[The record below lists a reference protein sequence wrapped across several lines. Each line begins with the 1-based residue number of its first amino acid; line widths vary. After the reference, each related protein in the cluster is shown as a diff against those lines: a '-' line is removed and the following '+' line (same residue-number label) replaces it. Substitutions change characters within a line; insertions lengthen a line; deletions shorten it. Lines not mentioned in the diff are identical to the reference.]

1 MSEIV
6 LRPYQEKLI
15 GEVHDSWKKG
25 HKHVIMQLP
34 TGGGKCLGVDT
45 PVLMYDGSVK
55 MVQDVKPGDIIMG
68 DDSTPRNVLS
78 TCTGKEKLYRITPV
92 KGDSWV
98 CNKSHILTL
107 ICNHTISK
115 RFKKG
120 TIYDIPIKDYYSLPN
135 SSKWVLKQIRTG
147 VSFKEKRTNI
157 DPYLLGM
164 WLAEGTKNNGSPCLT
179 ICSSDTEII
188 DYLRK
193 YSTSIKNGNERDTCK
208 SVSLCHPETGCKPN
222 KYRNEFRKCIDNN
235 CNVFIPKEYKIN
247 SESKRLRLLAGLLD
261 GDGYLH
267 HNYFEICTKFHTLS
281 DDILYVSRS
290 LGLAAYMRIKKV
302 NGVPYYRINISGNID
317 KIPNIL
323 KRKKAHKRKQI
334 KDVLH
339 IGFSVEDIGNGNY
352 YGFEID
358 GNHRFV
364 LGDFTVTHNTV
375 CFSYICQKTIENA
388 NKVLILTHRQELMDQ
403 TSGTLSKMNLS
414 PKIIDSSTRSVPQ
427 GNCFVCMTNS
437 LHNRM
442 KKDVWKEWY
451 KSISLCVIDE
461 CFTGETEILTEKG
474 FVPFRNLGK
483 GYRIAQFDNGNI
495 SFDYPIRYV
504 KREHH
509 AEITIFHAKKDIDIP
524 MTNGHQQLFYSPK
537 RGYYKQPISE
547 VKFNYTKRLP
557 LCGKSIEKSDN
568 LSILERLYI
577 ATQAD
582 GSIHRKTSKNTI
594 ISFSFHKQRKIDRL
608 LELCKNGDIRIH
620 EVKCNKNKR
629 RFLVWMP
636 LGTTK
641 DISNHI
647 EYPMSCS
654 KAQEVIDECVKWDGS
669 VINNT
674 MDYYSSVI
682 KSQVDFYNSVACIAG
697 YSCNVVIEKDNRK
710 ETFRNVYRL
719 FINKSLVTKDTGLMY
734 TKKEDY
740 NGFVYCVEMPKGT
753 IVVRHHGFTFIS
765 GNCHQQDFNWIFGL
779 PETKQKYVIG
789 VTATPNRTGNQREL
803 ANDYDDM
810 VFGPDVQEMINLGY
824 LCPDRTYSV
833 PIDMKGVR
841 KKGGDYDT
849 EQMYERYN
857 KGELYSGVISNW
869 KKICPD
875 TITLCFCVNIQHCIN
890 TCIAFNNAGI
900 KAKFITSQPQKPKLT
915 SNNKGDIS
923 LFMLKKQE
931 YENYLS
937 NFAKY
942 SGKREEV
949 ISSWERGDFPVLIN
963 AGIATTGFD
972 FPPIETIILDRATTS
987 DNLLLQMEG
996 RGARISDGKDYFNIL
1011 DFGDN
1016 TSRLG
1021 FYRQQRDY
1029 SLYKEASRSGTG
1041 APPVKECP
1049 KCHALVFSSSK
1060 VCKYCG
1066 YVFPQTHDEK
1076 VVELKEVAYR
1086 EAVTKLDTPHDC
1098 ELYAQAK
1105 GYKKNWV
1112 FRQIYIKWGLEGLQ
1126 DYAKQRG
1133 LSPTW
1138 PYVIQA
1144 RYSAQGIR
1152 NK

>member
-15 GEVHDSWKKG
+15 GAVHDSWKKG
-25 HKHVIMQLP
+25 HKHVIMQGS
-34 TGGGKCLGVDT
+34 TGMGK
-45 PVLMYDGSVK
+45 
-55 MVQDVKPGDIIMG
+55 
-68 DDSTPRNVLS
+68 
-78 TCTGKEKLYRITPV
+78 
-92 KGDSWV
+92 
-98 CNKSHILTL
+98 
-107 ICNHTISK
+107 
-115 RFKKG
+115 
-120 TIYDIPIKDYYSLPN
+120 
-135 SSKWVLKQIRTG
+135 
-147 VSFKEKRTNI
+147 
-157 DPYLLGM
+157 
-164 WLAEGTKNNGSPCLT
+164 
-179 ICSSDTEII
+179 
-188 DYLRK
+188 
-193 YSTSIKNGNERDTCK
+193 
-208 SVSLCHPETGCKPN
+208 
-222 KYRNEFRKCIDNN
+222 
-235 CNVFIPKEYKIN
+235 
-247 SESKRLRLLAGLLD
+247 
-261 GDGYLH
+261 
-267 HNYFEICTKFHTLS
+267 
-281 DDILYVSRS
+281 
-290 LGLAAYMRIKKV
+290 
-302 NGVPYYRINISGNID
+302 
-317 KIPNIL
+317 
-323 KRKKAHKRKQI
+323 
-334 KDVLH
+334 
-339 IGFSVEDIGNGNY
+339 
-352 YGFEID
+352 
-358 GNHRFV
+358 
-364 LGDFTVTHNTV
+364 TV
-375 CFSYICQKTIENA
+375 CFSYIVKKTLERENTA
-388 NKVLILTHRQELMDQ
+388 LILTHRQELMNQ
-403 TSGTLSKMNLS
+403 TSGALFKFHLNPQLIDARTREI
-414 PKIIDSSTRSVPQ
+414 PK

-437 LHNRM
+437 LRNRM
-442 KKDVWKEWY
+442 RNKKWIKWY
-451 KSISLCVIDE
+451 DSISEIIIDE
-461 CFTGETEILTEKG
+461 C
-474 FVPFRNLGK
+474 
-483 GYRIAQFDNGNI
+483 
-495 SFDYPIRYV
+495 
-504 KREHH
+504 H
-509 AEITIFHAKKDIDIP
+509 
-524 MTNGHQQLFYSPK
+524 M
-537 RGYYKQPISE
+537 
-547 VKFNYTKRLP
+547 
-557 LCGKSIEKSDN
+557 
-568 LSILERLYI
+568 
-577 ATQAD
+577 
-582 GSIHRKTSKNTI
+582 
-594 ISFSFHKQRKIDRL
+594 
-608 LELCKNGDIRIH
+608 
-620 EVKCNKNKR
+620 
-629 RFLVWMP
+629 
-636 LGTTK
+636 
-641 DISNHI
+641 
-647 EYPMSCS
+647 
-654 KAQEVIDECVKWDGS
+654 
-669 VINNT
+669 
-674 MDYYSSVI
+674 
-682 KSQVDFYNSVACIAG
+682 
-697 YSCNVVIEKDNRK
+697 
-710 ETFRNVYRL
+710 
-719 FINKSLVTKDTGLMY
+719 
-734 TKKEDY
+734 
-740 NGFVYCVEMPKGT
+740 
-753 IVVRHHGFTFIS
+753 
-765 GNCHQQDFNWIFGL
+765 QDFNWIFGL

-923 LFMLKKQE
+923 LFMLKKHE

-949 ISSWERGDFPVLIN
+949 ISSWEQGDFPVLIN

-996 RGARISDGKDYFNIL
+996 RGARIYDGKDYFNIL